1 VEQSE
6 TGQVP
11 GAVMASLH
19 SVDHRWISLKEVGG
33 FEGFLAKLK
42 EYGDEGWTLRGFEYG
57 CAFFSR
63 SSSLSSTNSLPQNKE
78 LIGRMLD
85 FIEDVM
91 TRVGQKS
98 LLEVSPVIRAVKKEL
113 GR

>member
-1 VEQSE
+1 MEQSE

-42 EYGDEGWTLRGFEYG
+42 EYGDEGWTLRGFG
-57 CAFFSR
+57 CDYALFSR
-63 SSSLSSTNSLPQNKE
+63 KASVIAAPNNE
-78 LIGRMLD
+78 LMGRMLD

-91 TRVGQKS
+91 KRVGQEH
-98 LLEVSPVIRAVKKEL
+98 LLEVSPVIRQAKKDL